1 MIIIITW
8 RLSFYRPK
16 PRFDSLF
23 RSKKGFGVNYRVDSR
38 PDPAVEYADRFERVI
53 GNPNR
58 ALLCLGNLFLE
69 EKRKQHSN
77 A

>member
-1 MIIIITW
+1 MIIFITW

-53 GNPNR
+53 GNANR
-58 ALLCLGNLFLE
+58 ALIRRENLLSE
-69 EKRKQHSN
+69 EERKQHSN